1 MSRRPPPEFSF
12 SRRALLQRTLLG
24 AAALGLVGC
33 DRLSENDAVIS
44 LLDSAE
50 TLNLRTQ
57 RLLAGR
63 ESLAV
68 EYPASMI
75 SPVFRPNGT
84 VDPQTALYRQ
94 LAANDFADW
103 RLTVGG
109 LVRTPLE
116 LSLETLRGMPSRTQ
130 ITRHDC
136 VEGWSAIGQ
145 WSGPVLGDILEQA
158 GVHASARY
166 VVFHCMDQ
174 LDGEHDYYESIDMV
188 EAFHPQTLLAHSLND
203 EPLPVGNGAPLRLRV
218 ERQLGYKM
226 AKYLKGITLVEH
238 FDDLQGGKG
247 GYWEDRGYTW
257 YAGI

>member
-1 MSRRPPPEFSF
+1 MSRRPPSDV
-12 SRRALLQRTLLG
+12 SLTRRTLLQRSLLG
-24 AAALGLVGC
+24 AAALGLTGC
-33 DRLSENDAVIS
+33 DRLSENDAVVS
-44 LLDSAE
+44 LLGSAE
-50 TLNLRTQ
+50 TLNLKAQ

-84 VDPQTALYRQ
+84 VDPQTAMYRQ

-103 RLTVGG
+103 RLTVDG

-116 LSLETLRGMPSRTQ
+116 LSLETLRMMPSRTQ

-158 GVHASARY
+158 GVRPSARY

-174 LDGEHDYYESIDMV
+174 LDGEHDYYESIDLA
-188 EAFHPQTLLAHSLND
+188 EAFHPQTLLAHSLNGA
-203 EPLPVGNGAPLRLRV
+203 PLPVGNGAPLRLRV

-238 FDDLQGGKG
+238 FEDIQGGRG